1 MHYIVRQG
9 FVLSFYKLQSWPKG
23 FGTVPSPFPKT
34 HAQVKSLRVLMMPT
48 HSIFDALYPYH
59 LQSGFSQNEDPVET
73 NLYWS

>member
-1 MHYIVRQG
+1 MEA
-9 FVLSFYKLQSWPKG
+9 KG
-23 FGTVPSPFPKT
+23 QLTYRWIWGGGGVVGTFPSPFPKP
-34 HAQVKSLRVLMMPT
+34 HAQVKSLRVLVMPT